1 MIKRLLSSL
10 INQLEE
16 LTLSSIDCD
25 VDLADGNIWREYIST
40 FTQLRKF
47 NFRFFFSFQITLD
60 ITSERIQSF
69 KSNYWCIDK
78 KCYVVA
84 RKHSIYT
91 IPHFLPH
98 TIEFLSSKYHFD
110 LIWTNSPYQQIC
122 NENTKTIIFDQETF
136 EKSQK
141 ESKIYYK
148 NVEHI
153 IWLNSSGKEKRFEM
167 INYLTL
173 IRTSFDLSK
182 VTIFEGIPTNTS
194 NIFMDFIE
202 LLPRLEEIR
211 FQYSPKLFKKLSL
224 LSKIRR
230 LRLSFEKD
238 QKCFSKDLDE
248 LCRVFYYIEHLKLM
262 TNLDNQIIFYLIQRL
277 NYLSSIVINCESN
290 DNIFENLE
298 YWNKEETLLSVMT
311 NYSDVYDR
319 KLVAFWIDTSRRHL
333 IEQVK
338 YQKPPNYIKKNKC
351 ILI

>member
-1 MIKRLLSSL
+1 MINRLLSSL

-25 VDLADGNIWREYIST
+25 ADLADGNIWREYIST
-40 FTQLRKF
+40 FTQLRTF
-47 NFRFFFSFQITLD
+47 NFRFLFPFQRTLD
-60 ITSERIQSF
+60 ILSERIRSF

-84 RKHSIYT
+84 HKQSIYT

-98 TIEFLSSKYHFD
+98 TIEFLFKEYHFD
-110 LIWTNSPYQQIC
+110 QIWTNSPYQQIC

-141 ESKIYYK
+141 ENKIYYK

-153 IWLNSSGKEKRFEM
+153 IWLNSSGKDNRFQT

-173 IRTSFDLSK
+173 IKTSFDLSQVK
-182 VTIFEGIPTNTS
+182 IFEGIPTNTLD
-194 NIFMDFIE
+194 IFMNFIE
-202 LLPRLEEIR
+202 LLPRLEEIH
-211 FQYSPKLFKKLSL
+211 FQYSPKFFRKLSL

-230 LRLSFEKD
+230 LRLWFKKD

-248 LCRVFYYIEHLKLM
+248 LCRVFYYIEHLHLM
-262 TNLDNQIIFYLIQRL
+262 INLDNQIIFYLIQRL
-277 NYLSSIVINCESN
+277 NYLSSIAIICKLN
-290 DNIFENLE
+290 DNILTNSE
-298 YWNKEETLLSVMT
+298 YWNSEETLLSVT
-311 NYSDVYDR
+311 TIYSNVYNR

-338 YQKPPNYIKKNKC
+338 YRKPPNYIKKNKC